1 MLSRS
6 KLLLQD
12 AGQYSLSVLLR
23 AAVSRLQKKIMNR
36 GLISLNRDNFVH
48 LHCHS
53 EYSLLDGAAKITEMV
68 KRAAKLGMPA
78 LAVTDHG
85 TMFGLVDFYREAIK
99 AGIKPILGCEVYV
112 SPRSRFKKE
121 VKIDDS
127 QYHMTLLAENNRG
140 YRNLMR
146 LVSSGF
152 LEGFYYKPR
161 VDRALLEECREGII
175 ALSACLAGEIP
186 TLILQGQVEK
196 AYEAAC
202 YYRDMFGKENF
213 FLELHDHGI
222 PDQKKVNEV
231 LLKISNDEGIP
242 MVAANDVH
250 YLSKEDAEVHDV
262 LLCIQT
268 GKTVDETERM
278 QFESDQF
285 YFKTA
290 EEMKELFAEYPGAL
304 SNSLLIAE
312 RCNVEKDFS
321 KRYLPEFHLPKQE
334 DPDAYLRKI
343 CHDGIKKRYPEITPE
358 IEKRL
363 EYELQV
369 IQQMDYAHYF
379 LIIWDLIEYAKKEK
393 IIVGPGRGSAAGSLV
408 AYSLGITNIDPLK
421 YSLLF
426 ERFLNPER
434 ISMPD
439 IDIDFCDDRRD
450 KILQYV
456 CEKYG
461 QERVAQIITFGTMAA
476 RAAVRDVGRAL
487 AVPYADV
494 DKIAKLIPNE
504 PKMTIE
510 KALAQSKELQ
520 ALYKEEHFRQLLD
533 MSMAV
538 EGMPR
543 HASTHAAGVVI
554 AEEPLI
560 NFVPLYKTTDNTIV
574 TQFPMGTLEDLGLL
588 KMDFLG
594 LKTLSIIGEALEN
607 IEKRHGKS
615 IYIDKIP
622 LDDSKTFEL
631 LSRGETTGTFQLES
645 SGMRSVLRELMPNKF
660 EDIIAVVALYRPG
673 PMEQIPVFVQS
684 KHGKRQIK
692 YAHPVLE
699 PILNET
705 YGVIVY
711 QEQIMEIAA
720 RMAGFT
726 LGQADLLRRAIGKKK
741 MEILDEQRQ
750 LFINGCLENGYS
762 EDLAAEIYDLILKFA
777 SYGFNKSHAAAY
789 AMIAYQTAYLKA
801 NYPVEYMAALMTV
814 YYSNSDKVA
823 LYIDDCKRMD
833 IELLP
838 PDINESET
846 HFTPVGENRIRFGLA
861 AVKNV
866 GIGAIESIVRARQEK
881 PYISMRDFS
890 SRVDLRSCNRKVL
903 ESLVKCGAFDSL
915 GGHRAQYLN
924 ILEDVLAQGQ
934 SVQREREN
942 GQISMFSL
950 MEDSV
955 QEEFLTDKL
964 NDIEP
969 FSDKERLSL
978 EKEMLGLYISGHPL
992 ESYRLI
998 LENIP
1003 NLTPCAELATAGDNR
1018 SVKVGGIIVAVRN
1031 FYTKK
1036 NKQMA
1041 FVKLEDLTGSVE
1053 LVVFPDIF
1061 ESHSGYLQE
1070 DSLLLVEG
1078 RTDLKEEEDVKILA
1092 ESIKPLNRE
1101 KKYYRLIISEEHNST
1116 VLQDLKDTLVA
1127 ENGEVPVCLFFKNDH
1142 KLLMLKEEYWIRD
1155 HPSTRRRIEALLGPE
1170 AVIEHTGESDQAQPA
1185 KENHL

>member
-1 MLSRS
+1 MT
-6 KLLLQD
+6 KT
-12 AGQYSLSVLLR
+12 
-23 AAVSRLQKKIMNR
+23 
-36 GLISLNRDNFVH
+36 NFVH

-53 EYSLLDGAAKITEMV
+53 EYSLLDGAARINDMV
-68 KRAAKLGMPA
+68 KQAASLGMPA
-78 LAVTDHG
+78 LAITDHG
-85 TMFGLVDFYREAIK
+85 TMFGVIDFYRAARK
-99 AGIKPILGCEVYV
+99 AGVKPILGCEVYL
-112 SPRSRFKKE
+112 SLRSRFQKE
-121 VKIDDS
+121 AKRDDS
-127 QYHMTLLAENNRG
+127 QYHLVLLAENNTG

-146 LVSSGF
+146 LVSSGY

-161 VDRALLEECREGII
+161 VDRELLKECSEGLI

-186 TLILQGQVEK
+186 RLILQGQLEK
-196 AYEAAC
+196 AYQAARD
-202 YYRDMFGKENF
+202 YREIFGTDNF
-213 FLELHDHGI
+213 YLELHNHGL
-222 PDQKKVNEV
+222 PEQKIVNEK
-231 LLKISNDEGIP
+231 LLEISKAEGIP
-242 MVAANDVH
+242 LVAANDVH
-250 YLSKEDAEVHDV
+250 YLSRQDAGVHDV

-268 GKTVDETERM
+268 GKTVEESERMKFETE
-278 QFESDQF
+278 EF

-290 EEMKELFAEYPGAL
+290 EEMADLFVDYEGAL
-304 SNSLLIAE
+304 SNSLIIAE

-321 KRYLPEFHLPKQE
+321 KRYLPEYHLPAGQ
-334 DPDAYLRKI
+334 DPESYLKEL
-343 CHDGIKKRYPEITPE
+343 CYKGLETRYSEITPE
-358 IEKRL
+358 IKERL

-369 IQQMDYAHYF
+369 ISKMDYSHYF
-379 LIIWDLIEYAKKEK
+379 LIVWDLIEYAKKVK
-393 IIVGPGRGSAAGSLV
+393 VIVGPGRGSAAGSLV
-408 AYSLGITNIDPLK
+408 AYSLGITNIDPLQ

-439 IDIDFCDDRRD
+439 IDIDFCDDKRD
-450 KILQYV
+450 KVLQYV
-456 CEKYG
+456 CDKYG
-461 QERVAQIITFGTMAA
+461 QEKVAQIITFGTMAA

-487 AVPYADV
+487 AIPYADV
-494 DKIAKLIPNE
+494 DRIAKLIPVE
-504 PKMTIE
+504 PKMTIK
-510 KALAQSKELQ
+510 KALDQSKDLQ
-520 ALYKEEHFRQLLD
+520 TLYKEEQYRHLLD

-560 NFVPLYKTTDNTIV
+560 NFVPLYKTADSSVV
-574 TQFPMGTLEDLGLL
+574 TQFPMNTLEDLGLL

-607 IEKRHGKS
+607 IEKRHGET
-615 IYIDKIP
+615 IDIDYIS
-622 LDDSKTFEL
+622 LENAAAYEL

-645 SGMRSVLRELMPNKF
+645 TGMRSVLRDLMPNKF

-673 PMEQIPVFVQS
+673 PMEQIPVFVES
-684 KHGKRQIK
+684 KHGKRKIK

-750 LFINGCLENGYS
+750 LFINGCVENGYS
-762 EDLAAEIYDLILKFA
+762 KELAAEIYDLILKFA

-801 NYPVEYMAALMTV
+801 NYPVEFMAALMTV

-823 LYIDDCKRMD
+823 LYIADCKRMG

-838 PDINESET
+838 PDINESDT
-846 HFTPVGENRIRFGLA
+846 HFTPTGENRIRFGLA

-866 GIGAIESIVRARQEK
+866 GLGAIESIIEARKEK
-881 PYISMRDFS
+881 PFVSMRDFV
-890 SRVDLRSCNRKVL
+890 SRVDMRSCNRKVM
-903 ESLVKCGAFDSL
+903 ESLVKCGAFDSM
-915 GGHRAQYLN
+915 GGHRAQYLA
-924 ILEDVLAQGQ
+924 IIDDVLAQGQ
-934 SVQREREN
+934 SAQRERES

-950 MEDSV
+950 MEESV
-955 QEEFLTDKL
+955 KEELLDDDL
-964 NDIEP
+964 PGIEP

-992 ESYRLI
+992 GPYQTI
-998 LENIP
+998 LDNMP
-1003 NLTPCAELATAGDNR
+1003 NLTPCAQLSSAGDNNH
-1018 SVKVGGIIVAVRN
+1018 VKAGGIIIAVRS

-1053 LVVFPDIF
+1053 LVVFPDLY
-1061 ESHSGYLQE
+1061 EKSASMLEE
-1070 DSLLLVEG
+1070 DNLLLVEG

-1092 ESIKPLNRE
+1092 ETIKPLNRE
-1101 KKYYRLIISEEHNST
+1101 KKLLRLVIGEEHDST
-1116 VLQDLKDTLVA
+1116 LLQDLKNTLVA
-1127 ENGEVPVCLFFKNDH
+1127 ENGEVPVCLFFKND
-1142 KLLMLKEEYWIRD
+1142 KKTLILNEEYWVRD
-1155 HPSTRRRIEALLGPE
+1155 HPTCFERLANLLGPD
-1170 AVIEHTGESDQAQPA
+1170 AVIEQVGEQVSELQ
-1185 KENHL
+1185 

>member
-1 MLSRS
+1 MAE
-6 KLLLQD
+6 K
-12 AGQYSLSVLLR
+12 
-23 AAVSRLQKKIMNR
+23 
-36 GLISLNRDNFVH
+36 NFVH

-53 EYSLLDGAAKITEMV
+53 EYSLLDGAARINEMV
-68 KRAAKLGMPA
+68 DRAAKLGMPA

-85 TMFGLVDFYREAIK
+85 TMFGLIDFYRKARE

-112 SPRSRFKKE
+112 APRSRFQKE
-121 VKIDDS
+121 AKRDDS
-127 QYHMTLLAENNRG
+127 QYHLVLLAENKTG

-161 VDRALLEECREGII
+161 VDRELLEECREGII
-175 ALSACLAGEIP
+175 GLSACLAGEIP
-186 TLILQGQVEK
+186 SLILKGQHEK
-196 AYEAAC
+196 AHEAAC
-202 YYRDMFGKENF
+202 YYRDLFGKDNF
-213 FLELHDHGI
+213 YLELHDHGI
-222 PDQKKVNEV
+222 QDQKTVNRA
-231 LLKISNDEGIP
+231 LLEIAQEEDIP
-242 MVAANDVH
+242 LVAANDVH
-250 YLSKEDAEVHDV
+250 YLSREDAQVHDV

-268 GKTVDETERM
+268 GKAVDDTERM
-278 QFESDQF
+278 KFESDEF

-290 EEMKELFAEYPGAL
+290 EEMNSIFSEYPGAI

-312 RCNVEKDFS
+312 RCNIEKDFS
-321 KRYLPEFHLPKQE
+321 KRYLPEFHLPENK
-334 DPDAYLRKI
+334 DPNSYLKEL
-343 CHDGIKKRYPEITPE
+343 CYHGIRERYTEITE
-358 IEKRL
+358 EMEERL
-363 EYELQV
+363 SYELNV
-369 IQQMDYAHYF
+369 IEQMDYAHYF
-379 LIIWDLIEYAKKEK
+379 LIVWDLIEYAKKEK
-393 IIVGPGRGSAAGSLV
+393 VIVGPGRGSAAGSLV
-408 AYSLGITNIDPLK
+408 AYSLSITNIDPLK

-439 IDIDFCDDRRD
+439 IDIDFCDDKRD
-450 KILQYV
+450 RILQYV

-487 AVPYADV
+487 AIPYADV
-494 DKIAKLIPNE
+494 DRLAKLIPNE
-504 PKMTIE
+504 PKMTIK
-510 KALAQSKELQ
+510 KALEQNRELQ
-520 ALYKEEHFRQLLD
+520 SLYNEPHYRELLD
-533 MSMAV
+533 MSTAV
-538 EGMPR
+538 EGLPR

-554 AEEPLI
+554 AKEPLI
-560 NFVPLYKTTDNTIV
+560 NFVPLYKTTDSTV
-574 TQFPMGTLEDLGLL
+574 ATQFPMNTLEDLGLL

-594 LKTLSIIGEALEN
+594 LKTLSIIGVALEN
-607 IEKRHGKS
+607 IEKRHRKK
-615 IYIDKIP
+615 IDIDCIP
-622 LDDSKTFEL
+622 LDNKKTFEM

-645 SGMRSVLRELMPNKF
+645 TGMRSVLRELIPNKF

-750 LFINGCLENGYS
+750 LFINGCMENGYS
-762 EDLAAEIYDLILKFA
+762 ENLAVEIYDLILKFA

-814 YYSNSDKVA
+814 YCSNSDKVA
-823 LYIDDCKRMD
+823 LYIADCKRMG

-846 HFTPVGENRIRFGLA
+846 HFTPIGENRIRFGLA

-866 GIGAIESIVRARQEK
+866 GEGAIESIVRARQEK
-881 PYISMRDFS
+881 PFVSLRDFV
-890 SRVDLRSCNRKVL
+890 SRIDMRSCNRKVL

-924 ILEDVLAQGQ
+924 ILEDVLAQGH
-934 SVQREREN
+934 SAQREREQ
-942 GQISMFSL
+942 GQISMFTL
-950 MEDSV
+950 MEESI
-955 QEEFLTDKL
+955 QEELLTDKL
-964 NDIEP
+964 VDIEP

-978 EKEMLGLYISGHPL
+978 EKEILGLYISGHPL
-992 ESYRLI
+992 EPYRLI
-998 LENIP
+998 LENMP
-1003 NLTPCAELATAGDNR
+1003 NLTPCAELPAAGDNCH
-1018 SVKVGGIIVAVRN
+1018 VKVGGILVAVRN

-1041 FVKLEDLTGSVE
+1041 FVKLEDLTGGVE
-1053 LVVFPDIF
+1053 LVIFPDLF
-1061 ESHSGYLQE
+1061 ENYSSHLKE
-1070 DSLLLVEG
+1070 DNLLLVEG
-1078 RTDLKEEEDVKILA
+1078 RTDLKEEEDVKIIA

-1101 KKYYRLIISEEHNST
+1101 KKYYQLIISEEHDGT
-1116 VLQDLKDTLVA
+1116 VLQSLKDTLVA
-1127 ENGEVPVCLFFKNDH
+1127 ENGEVPVCLYFKNDN
-1142 KLLMLKEEYWIRD
+1142 KTLMLKEDYWIRD
-1155 HPSTRRRIEALLGPE
+1155 HPSCRRRLESLLGPE
-1170 AVIEHTGESDQAQPA
+1170 YVVEHAGERDA
-1185 KENHL
+1185 KYSV

>member
-1 MLSRS
+1 MS
-6 KLLLQD
+6 KT
-12 AGQYSLSVLLR
+12 
-23 AAVSRLQKKIMNR
+23 
-36 GLISLNRDNFVH
+36 NFVH

-53 EYSLLDGAAKITEMV
+53 EYSLLDGAARIKDMIS
-68 KRAAKLGMPA
+68 RAASLGMPA
-78 LAVTDHG
+78 LALTDHG
-85 TMFGLVDFYREAIK
+85 TMFGVIDFYRAAREA
-99 AGIKPILGCEVYV
+99 GVKPILGCEVYL
-112 SPRSRFKKE
+112 SQRSRFQKE
-121 VKIDDS
+121 AKRDDS
-127 QYHMTLLAENNRG
+127 QYHLVLLAENNTG

-146 LVSSGF
+146 LVSSGY

-161 VDRALLEECREGII
+161 VDRALLKECSEGLI

-186 TLILQGQVEK
+186 SLILQGQVEK
-196 AYEAAC
+196 AHQVALD
-202 YYRDMFGKENF
+202 YREIFGQNSF
-213 FLELHDHGI
+213 FLELHDHGL
-222 PDQKKVNEV
+222 PEQKIVNEK
-231 LLKISNDEGIP
+231 LLEISKVESIP
-242 MVAANDVH
+242 LVAANDVH
-250 YLSKEDAEVHDV
+250 YLSRQDAEVHDV

-278 QFESDQF
+278 KFETEEF

-290 EEMKELFAEYPGAL
+290 EEMEELFADYEGAL
-304 SNSLLIAE
+304 SNSLQIAE

-321 KRYLPEFHLPKQE
+321 KRYLPEYHLPEGE
-334 DPDAYLRKI
+334 DPDSYLRDLCYK
-343 CHDGIKKRYPEITPE
+343 GLETRYSEITSDIKE
-358 IEKRL
+358 RL

-369 IQQMDYAHYF
+369 ISKMDYSHYF
-379 LIIWDLIEYAKKEK
+379 LIVWDLIEYAKKEK
-393 IIVGPGRGSAAGSLV
+393 VIVGPGRGSAAGSLV
-408 AYSLGITNIDPLK
+408 AYSLGITNIDPLR

-439 IDIDFCDDRRD
+439 IDIDFCDDKRD
-450 KILQYV
+450 KVMQYV
-456 CEKYG
+456 CDKYG

-476 RAAVRDVGRAL
+476 RAAVRDVGRVL
-487 AVPYADV
+487 AIPYADV
-494 DKIAKLIPNE
+494 DRIAKLIPVE
-504 PKMTIE
+504 PKMTIK
-510 KALAQSKELQ
+510 KALDQSKDLQ
-520 ALYKEEHFRQLLD
+520 ALYKEEQYRNLLD
-533 MSMAV
+533 LSMAV

-560 NFVPLYKTTDNTIV
+560 NFVPLYKTSDSSVV
-574 TQFPMGTLEDLGLL
+574 TQFPMNTLEDLGLL

-607 IEKRHGKS
+607 IEKRHGET
-615 IYIDKIP
+615 IDIEYISLED
-622 LDDSKTFEL
+622 EAAYEM
-631 LSRGETTGTFQLES
+631 LSRGEATGIFQLES
-645 SGMRSVLRELMPNKF
+645 TGMRSVLRDLMPNKF

-673 PMEQIPVFVQS
+673 PMEQIPVFVES
-684 KHGKRQIK
+684 KHGKRKIK

-750 LFINGCLENGYS
+750 LFINGCVENGYTR
-762 EDLAAEIYDLILKFA
+762 ELAAEIYDLILKFA

-801 NYPVEYMAALMTV
+801 NYPVEFMAALMTV

-823 LYIDDCKRMD
+823 LYIADCKRMN

-838 PDINESET
+838 PDINESDT
-846 HFTPVGENRIRFGLA
+846 HFTPIGENRIRFGLA

-866 GIGAIESIVRARQEK
+866 GLGAIDSIIQARQEK
-881 PYISMRDFS
+881 PFASMLDFV
-890 SRVDLRSCNRKVL
+890 SRVDMRSCNRKVM

-915 GGHRAQYLN
+915 GGHRAQYLA
-924 ILEDVLAQGQ
+924 IIDDVLAQGQ
-934 SVQREREN
+934 FAQREREN

-950 MEDSV
+950 MEESV
-955 QEEFLTDKL
+955 KEEMLDDNL
-964 NDIEP
+964 PDIEP

-992 ESYRLI
+992 GPYQTI
-998 LENIP
+998 LENMP
-1003 NLTPCAELATAGDNR
+1003 NLTPCAQLSSSGDNNH
-1018 SVKVGGIIVAVRN
+1018 VKVGGIIVAVRS
-1031 FYTKK
+1031 FFTKK

-1053 LVVFPDIF
+1053 LVVFPDMYEKSAF
-1061 ESHSGYLQE
+1061 MLEE

-1092 ESIKPLNRE
+1092 ETIKPLNRE
-1101 KKYYRLIISEEHNST
+1101 KKLLRLVIGEEHNSD
-1116 VLQDLKDTLVA
+1116 LLRDLKDTLVA
-1127 ENGEVPVCLFFKNDH
+1127 ENGEVPVCLFFKND
-1142 KLLMLKEEYWIRD
+1142 KKTLILNEEYWVRD
-1155 HPSTRRRIEALLGPE
+1155 HPTCFKRLENLLGPDS
-1170 AVIEHTGESDQAQPA
+1170 VIEQVGDQVPGQ
-1185 KENHL
+1185 H